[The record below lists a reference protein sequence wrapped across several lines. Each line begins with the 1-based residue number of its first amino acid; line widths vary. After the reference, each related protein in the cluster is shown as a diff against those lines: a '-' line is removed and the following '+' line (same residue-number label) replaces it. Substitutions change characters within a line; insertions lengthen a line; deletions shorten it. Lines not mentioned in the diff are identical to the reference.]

1 MSKQILITHYND
13 KLGIMISERKAANQ
27 MAYCQPVKKNA
38 NKEKCHLSFLAF
50 SSREGDG
57 KVIKIKINECYIQ
70 VVVLQN

>member
-1 MSKQILITHYND
+1 
-13 KLGIMISERKAANQ
+13 